1 MRQVKLGKINLVRMQ
16 TQKALPPVIRA
27 SKIRASKIRAS
38 KIRASKI
45 RASKILQRVVLQG
58 AAMQR
63 KGQGSLLRQNKISDK
78 LAILLQH

>member
-1 MRQVKLGKINLVRMQ
+1 MQ

-45 RASKILQRVVLQG
+45 LQRVVLQE